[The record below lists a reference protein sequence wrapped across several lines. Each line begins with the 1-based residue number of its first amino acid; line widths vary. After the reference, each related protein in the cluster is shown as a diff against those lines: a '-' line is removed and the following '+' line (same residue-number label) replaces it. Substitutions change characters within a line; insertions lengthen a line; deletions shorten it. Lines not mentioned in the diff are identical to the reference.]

1 LSRAADTVLAQDA
14 ALEELRVKR
23 LRYDP
28 EVDDSEDSGYP
39 LVEDEFASDTS
50 NSSDMWERRDA
61 RGRLLPPGKKLE
73 EMMRAERPREQCE
86 RDGWMEGG
94 REEEREAVRVRQ
106 PSRPDGGWRCRVGL
120 LFEILLS
127 FVIHHA

>member
-1 LSRAADTVLAQDA
+1 MFAQDA

-50 NSSDMWERRDA
+50 NSSEMWERRDA

-73 EMMRAERPREQCE
+73 EMMRAVRMREQSE
-86 RDGWMEGG
+86 REGGRGRG
-94 REEEREAVRVRQ
+94 REEERGRAGEAAQ
-106 PSRPDGGWRCRVGL
+106 QAGWWVAMTSWSL
-120 LFEILLS
+120 
-127 FVIHHA
+127 V